1 MSEVIESGT
10 QPWERQP
17 DEPSKAFHAFT
28 VYRDLGP
35 AKRSLA
41 AVSLDLYGER
51 TGCKRGA
58 PGRVREWSGRYRW
71 RERAE
76 AWDARLD
83 EEARQAAIE
92 ARRAMQERHQRG
104 MAAVYVAL

>member
-1 MSEVIESGT
+1 MSEVIESGI

-58 PGRVREWSGRYRW
+58 PAASGSG
-71 RERAE
+71 
-76 AWDARLD
+76 L
-83 EEARQAAIE
+83 AAI
-92 ARRAMQERHQRG
+92 AGGNVPKPGMPAWTKRPGKPRSRPGERCKSG
-104 MAAVYVAL
+104 I